1 MKNTNLSTKLMM
13 AAILLTVLFYFG
25 INLAAYFSNPFSTTV
40 AYTYTNNHAV
50 TVSGYVVRQEEPLTG
65 ENDLVYFSRGEGE
78 RVSLGGS
85 VALIYDTQ
93 QALNDANTIRNL
105 EDQLSQLLY
114 ARSLAAG
121 IHSAGSLDSEVNNA
135 LTAFHSA
142 RSDSSVSHVSDAAA
156 ALRSAVLRHSYAYAG
171 TSDLD
176 RSIAAMEERIA
187 TLSASV
193 SSATTTVRAPRSGL
207 FSSLVDGY
215 ETVLTPEILETMTPE
230 DYRAITPAAADG
242 MGKLVYG
249 SKWYFVTLLREADA
263 KSLSE
268 GQAITLR
275 FQSGLDRDLPLSV
288 ERISSAEGG
297 QQLVVLSSN
306 ENLSLTTLLRHQNA
320 QLIFA
325 SYTGIRVP
333 RSAVRIVWE
342 TVKDENGQPILNEDG
357 TEKMTQI
364 YGVYTL
370 WGNSARFKK
379 VEILWQE
386 NEYMLVRSLQ
396 ENDVSR
402 LLRSG
407 DEVITAA
414 EDLYDGKVIES

>member
-13 AAILLTVLFYFG
+13 AAILLTVLCYFG
-25 INLAAYFSNPFSTTV
+25 INLAAYFSDPFSTTV
-40 AYTYTNNHAV
+40 AYTYTNNNAV
-50 TVSGYVVRQEEPLTG
+50 TVSGYVVREEEALTG
-65 ENDLVYFSRGEGE
+65 DGELVYFSRGEGE
-78 RVSLGGS
+78 RVSRGGS
-85 VALIYDTQ
+85 VALVYDNQ

-121 IHSAGSLDSEVNNA
+121 IHSTVSLDTEVNEA
-135 LTAFHSA
+135 LAAFHSA
-142 RSDSSVSHVSDAAA
+142 RAKDSLSGATDAAA
-156 ALRSAVLRHSYAYAG
+156 ALRSAVLRYSYAYSG
-171 TSDLD
+171 TEDLD
-176 RSIAAMEERIA
+176 HSIAVMEERIA

-193 SSATTTVRAPRSGL
+193 SGATTAVRAPKSGL

-215 ETVLTPEILETMTPE
+215 ESVLTPESLKTMTVE
-230 DYRAITPAAADG
+230 DYRSIAPAGSGG

-249 SKWYFVTLLREADA
+249 SKWYFVTLLREKEAGNLD
-263 KSLSE
+263 E
-268 GQAITLR
+268 GRRVTLR
-275 FQSGLDRDLPLSV
+275 FQTGLDRDLTLTV
-288 ERISSAEGG
+288 ERISAAEGG

-306 ENLSLTTLLRHQNA
+306 ENLNLTTLLRHQNA
-320 QLIFA
+320 QLIFE

-342 TVKDENGQPILNEDG
+342 TVTDEKGEPVLNADG
-357 TEKMTQI
+357 TEKKTQV

-386 NEYMLVRSLQ
+386 DEYMLVRSLQ
-396 ENDVSR
+396 EDDVAR
-402 LLRSG
+402 RLRSG

-414 EDLYDGKVIES
+414 EDLYDGKVIE

>member
-25 INLAAYFSNPFSTTV
+25 INLAAYFSDPFSTTV

-78 RVSLGGS
+78 RVSRGGS

-121 IHSAGSLDSEVNNA
+121 IHSTGSLDSEVNAA
-135 LTAFHSA
+135 LTAFHAA
-142 RSDSSVSHVSDAAA
+142 RADSSVSHVSDAAA

-176 RSIAAMEERIA
+176 QSIAAMEERIA
-187 TLSASV
+187 TLSASI

-215 ETVLTPEILETMTPE
+215 ETVLTPEILKTMTPE
-230 DYRAITPAAADG
+230 DYRAIAPAAADG

-249 SKWYFVTLLREADA
+249 SKWYFVTLLREADT
-263 KSLSE
+263 KGLSE

-275 FQSGLDRDLPLSV
+275 FQSGLDRDLSLSV
-288 ERISSAEGG
+288 DRISSADGG

-306 ENLSLTTLLRHQNA
+306 ENLNLTTLLRHQNA
-320 QLIFA
+320 QLIFG

-333 RSAVRIVWE
+333 RSAVRIMWE
-342 TVKDENGQPILNEDG
+342 AVTDENGQPILNEDG
-357 TEKMTQI
+357 TEKTTQV